1 MKTKTKRQWTQLV
14 AVAAAAVC
22 AVTATCAGVTIN
34 HADAADETTTSYG
47 EAYIAFAGAAQSNG
61 ATLQYWGEGDS
72 SNSGCTVTPVEIVG
86 NGTYTTSIA
95 IDSTVN
101 SLYFLAVVS
110 SITDEAC
117 GITPT
122 EVLIDGVAADYTCTS
137 GTFTENGRRVH
148 LGGSWSQSTDFA
160 LDGVISESI
169 TITFNITGLA
179 TDAPV
184 AETTTTTEATTTTTT
199 TASSEE
205 AADTTTTTTT
215 TEISESSAATT
226 TTTVPVS
233 TTTTTTEETTTTT
246 EATTTT
252 TTTKATTTTTTS
264 SVTLET
270 KIDVTQDKDADGNA
284 FVEFDPKGAD
294 QVRVVFKISSS
305 DTEATVS
312 YGCYSNT
319 LDDWFDTQKVVD
331 VPTDK
336 IVTYT
341 GAVPSQVDNT
351 MKISIYWPTASYV
364 TIQSVTLIYDEA
376 PVTTTTTEFKSDLTF
391 ETVTVD
397 EEETHKID
405 MLDRCYIIETIKA
418 TPGYKVSGGMYSGVE
433 DDTYYTSDSWEETV
447 DDSQIIVKEYDI
459 RGAADASYG
468 IFYYGKGTEKKSSV
482 EVNIQTFY
490 TGDASMNGK
499 VNGSDVLAIIKY
511 ITASEKT
518 NAKNVI
524 CDHDYNG
531 KVAMADAIS
540 LTKAILADK

>member
-199 TASSEE
+199 TTTASSEE

-215 TEISESSAATT
+215 TETSESSAATT

-252 TTTKATTTTTTS
+252 TTTKATTTTAPNYDKVITAFTKQSEKGEDGKVYPFIEVEHNNAKSITLVYKILTDDTNTS
-264 SVTLET
+264 GAIGTGGANW
-270 KIDVTQDKDADGNA
+270 TQEPWN
-284 FVEFDPKGAD
+284 EL
-294 QVRVVFKISSS
+294 
-305 DTEATVS
+305 T
-312 YGCYSNT
+312 
-319 LDDWFDTQKVVD
+319 

-336 IVTYT
+336 LVVINYV
-341 GAVPSQVDNT
+341 VPSTATDT
-351 MKISIYWPTASYV
+351 LKISVYWPGVSGV
-364 TIQSVTLIYDEA
+364 EFQSVTLHYDSD
-376 PVTTTTTEFKSDLTF
+376 PDVTTTEYDSGLTF
-391 ETVTVD
+391 ETITVQKSN
-397 EEETHKID
+397 KID
-405 MLDRCYIIETIKA
+405 MLDKCCLVATVKGPSNYNIGGGVYYDDVKIEWSDEHTDSA
-418 TPGYKVSGGMYSGVE
+418 TNLLTKVFEIRNQSNCDFQIHWYSDGAATEATAPVNLV
-433 DDTYYTSDSWEETV
+433 TYYE
-447 DDSQIIVKEYDI
+447 
-459 RGAADASYG
+459 
-468 IFYYGKGTEKKSSV
+468 
-482 EVNIQTFY
+482 
-490 TGDASMNGK
+490 GDASLNGK

-511 ITASEKT
+511 ITAAEK
-518 NAKNVI
+518 NDVQDVV
-524 CDHDYNG
+524 CDHDDNG